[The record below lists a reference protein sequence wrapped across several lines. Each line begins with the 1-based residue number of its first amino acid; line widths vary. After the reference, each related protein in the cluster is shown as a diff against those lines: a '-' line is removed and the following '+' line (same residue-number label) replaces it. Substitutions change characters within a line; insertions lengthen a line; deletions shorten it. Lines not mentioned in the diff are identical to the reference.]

1 MSAKSRKA
9 KKLAARQPNDT
20 GFFFEDN
27 GTLCYQPSAIT
38 APFLVVANP
47 NSPDMEV
54 RSFDHITE
62 CTTFD
67 EAVKHFMEQLL
78 WFDFNYIDIRTN
90 KNQILFESLRP

>member
-1 MSAKSRKA
+1 MKSVNYLNRDFESL
-9 KKLAARQPNDT
+9 KLDLINYVKNYHQDKVKY
-20 GFFFEDN
+20 F
-27 GTLCYQPSAIT
+27 
-38 APFLVVANP
+38 NP